1 MEIAKNEIRI
11 DLRASDKLRA
21 HFSAM
26 QDGDEFTLEIKAK
39 KRSMTDDAVIG
50 AIDHI
55 APKGFSD
62 RDAESGEDEKEV
74 EPKPGEPLMVEVYN
88 SEGE

>member
-21 HFSAM
+21 HFAALP
-26 QDGDEFTLEIKAK
+26 DGEYFTLEIKAK
-39 KRSMTDDAVIG
+39 KTSMTDDAVIG

-55 APKGFSD
+55 APKGFSN
-62 RDAESGEDEKEV
+62 RDAESDEDENEV
-74 EPKPGEPLMVEVYN
+74 EPKPSEPLMVEVYSG
-88 SEGE
+88 SEE